1 MVVPLTTRHE
11 LRYWSKNSNFF
22 HTPPAF
28 DARYGVP
35 VGIKFGM
42 EKLEWCGY
50 SIITTFWGYDYSFWD
65 TRTWE
70 TAGQTDIV
78 WQHRP
83 NLCIA

>member
-50 SIITTFWGYDYSFWD
+50 SIITTF
-65 TRTWE
+65 
-70 TAGQTDIV
+70 
-78 WQHRP
+78 
-83 NLCIA
+83 